1 MIRIATKPTIAAL
14 LAALAAAGC
23 AAGPQS
29 PPVAAADPAPAP
41 QQALMALN
49 KQARANY
56 ADGKREMLLRARPAI
71 VVAFDDATLLRA
83 DAPAQTESFTPPLY
97 HRYKEVAHLP
107 LGLWST
113 LAPWVD
119 RPGQT
124 AWRAPLQALLER
136 ARAARATLEGVG
148 FPPDRLGRQQQIFD
162 RSIALMEA
170 TLAAGRPDK
179 AALAAFAQAMAAPV
193 LANGDDAAA
202 LQIDG
207 LHAVVGSWRG
217 ALTAAQWRQ
226 LHVLVLGPKMPRA
239 DNLAM
244 QYFERVMGRAER
256 DRRLLYAEG
265 IFDRDGA
272 LSLLGTVVTDR
283 ALAQAFFGDPM
294 RMDRDFLSDGAR
306 KRLDQI
312 FGRQAP

>member
-1 MIRIATKPTIAAL
+1 MIRIATRRAIAAL
-14 LAALAAAGC
+14 LAALAVAGC
-23 AAGPQS
+23 AASPQ
-29 PPVAAADPAPAP
+29 PPPAAAADPAP

-56 ADGKREMLLRARPAI
+56 ADSKREMLVRARPAI
-71 VVAFDDATLLRA
+71 VVSFDDATLLRA

-119 RPGQT
+119 RPEQT

-170 TLAAGRPDK
+170 TLAAGRPDR

-207 LHAVVGSWRG
+207 LHAVVGSWRQ
-217 ALTAAQWRQ
+217 ALTPAQWRQ

-306 KRLDQI
+306 KRLDRI